1 MQKSITGFS
10 KLSKR
15 KKLQW
20 IVENFFRDPEKVMKE
35 LMSYWHIDEEQQNLL
50 DRFSENTISNF
61 YLPYGVA
68 PNFLIN
74 GKSYCIPMVIEESSV
89 VAAAANA
96 AKYWQQRGGFHT
108 EIISTEKVGQ
118 IHFIWPGDIKLL
130 QARFEDLKEKMLGCT
145 QNITK
150 NMMSRGGGIT
160 RIDLIDLSDKS
171 ANTYQILVNFK
182 TADSMGANFIN
193 SVLESFSK
201 VLIEYV
207 AGDPEFGPNRQNLEV
222 IMSILSNYTPDCLVK
237 AWVECE
243 VSKLGTFE
251 SYGAEQL
258 AKRFEKAIRIAKIDP
273 YRATTHNKGIFN
285 GIDAVVIATANDFR
299 AVEANGHAYAA
310 RDGQYRGLT
319 DCEVKNGIFRFWI
332 EMPLAIGTVGG
343 LTSLHPMARHSLE
356 LLGDP
361 NAEELMGIIAV
372 MGLAQNFAAVKS
384 LVTTGIQKG
393 HMKMHLNNVLASL
406 NANEREVQETIIHF
420 SNEVVSYAAV
430 RDFITGMRSL
440 HSNNRI

>member
-1 MQKSITGFS
+1 
-10 KLSKR
+10 
-15 KKLQW
+15 
-20 IVENFFRDPEKVMKE
+20 
-35 LMSYWHIDEEQQNLL
+35 
-50 DRFSENTISNF
+50 
-61 YLPYGVA
+61 
-68 PNFLIN
+68 
-74 GKSYCIPMVIEESSV
+74 
-89 VAAAANA
+89 
-96 AKYWQQRGGFHT
+96 
-108 EIISTEKVGQ
+108 
-118 IHFIWPGDIKLL
+118 
-130 QARFEDLKEKMLGCT
+130 
-145 QNITK
+145 
-150 NMMSRGGGIT
+150 
-160 RIDLIDLSDKS
+160 
-171 ANTYQILVNFK
+171 
-182 TADSMGANFIN
+182 
-193 SVLESFSK
+193 
-201 VLIEYV
+201 
-207 AGDPEFGPNRQNLEV
+207 
-222 IMSILSNYTPDCLVK
+222 MSILSNYTPDCLVK

-285 GIDAVVIATANDFR
+285 GIDAVVLATANDFR

-319 DCEVKNGIFRFWI
+319 DCEIKNGIFRFWI

-393 HMKMHLNNVLASL
+393 HMKMHLINVLASL
-406 NANEREVQETIIHF
+406 NASEREVQETIIHF
-420 SNEVVSYAAV
+420 TDEVVSYAAV